1 MTQAQEAALAQIEKV
16 GGTVRYG
23 WSGWLGGVTGL
34 KIGVVRQLAELGA
47 LTVSREEVMRR
58 TRRSYALPTTISTY
72 TIAKKPARQLD
83 AEIATSLADRARAKG
98 FEPETEEGGRA
109 MMQSLTLAD
118 VAKLENRP
126 AYLAPGTPVEVHFHQ
141 VGGTTKLAGTVKWD
155 YRKDVDVKLA
165 SYGGRV
171 VRASR
176 SSSGLLNI
184 YHL

>member
-1 MTQAQEAALAQIEKV
+1 MKGNIKSFEKSYTHAEVLEAARRLLRRYRGNKAAAGRYARSMEDRYESRKWRDIVEVLA
-16 GGTVRYG
+16 TMP
-23 WSGWLGGVTGL
+23 
-34 KIGVVRQLAELGA
+34 AE
-47 LTVSREEVMRR
+47 T
-58 TRRSYALPTTISTY
+58 
-72 TIAKKPARQLD
+72 PARQLD
-83 AEIATSLADRARAKG
+83 TEIATSLADRARAKG
-98 FEPETEEGGRA
+98 FEPETLEGGRA

-118 VAKLENRP
+118 IAKLENRP